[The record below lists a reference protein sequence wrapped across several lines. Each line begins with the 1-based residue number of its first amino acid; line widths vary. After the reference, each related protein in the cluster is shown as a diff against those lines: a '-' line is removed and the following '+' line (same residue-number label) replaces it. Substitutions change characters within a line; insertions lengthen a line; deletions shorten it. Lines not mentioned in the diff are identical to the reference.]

1 MALEGDEFLRR
12 FLLHVLPKGF
22 TRIRHYGLI
31 ANRGKTERLAQV
43 REALAVAPPELIEAE
58 SVEAFMLRV
67 VGVDIHC
74 CPICGEGRL
83 RWVAE
88 IAPMRR
94 PPATGPP
101 GGTS

>member
-1 MALEGDEFLRR
+1 M
-12 FLLHVLPKGF
+12 LPKGF

-31 ANRGKTERLAQV
+31 ANRGKGEWLEQV
-43 REALAVAPPELIEAE
+43 REALAVAPPEPIEAE

-67 VGVDIHC
+67 VGIDIHR
-74 CPICGEGRL
+74 CPVCGEGRL

-88 IAPMRR
+88 IAPLQR

-101 GGTS
+101 GGSS